1 MRDYLWTAFEL
12 LVNIFQS
19 TIVIQTLK
27 NVLESKKRGKSII
40 TETALFTLFL
50 FLELSFVNSIVPFE
64 GLGIIISIFIAYI
77 YSLVC
82 LKGDIIQKLFWS
94 VFIMLLVIGI
104 TALV

>member
-50 FLELSFVNSIVPFE
+50 FSE
-64 GLGIIISIFIAYI
+64 
-77 YSLVC
+77 
-82 LKGDIIQKLFWS
+82 
-94 VFIMLLVIGI
+94 
-104 TALV
+104 